1 MLGKKSIFIL
11 LLLILPIAIALEPDL
26 NSKEMYINLD
36 ISSAI
41 DVVEADYVSAELS
54 LVPRDNP
61 NQKITNLFT
70 EPLAVFNEDRLLYK
84 WFNPNDNLKFGLNSD
99 IITKNNILAIREKI
113 LFPLNVDEKYI
124 KYTKPTENID
134 SNQ

>member
-1 MLGKKSIFIL
+1 MGKKKSIFIL
-11 LLLILPIAIALEPDL
+11 FFLIPIAIALEPDL
-26 NSKEMYINLD
+26 NSEEIYINLD
-36 ISSAI
+36 ISSTI
-41 DVVEADYVSAELS
+41 DVIGADYVSAELS

-61 NQKITNLFT
+61 NQKITNLVT